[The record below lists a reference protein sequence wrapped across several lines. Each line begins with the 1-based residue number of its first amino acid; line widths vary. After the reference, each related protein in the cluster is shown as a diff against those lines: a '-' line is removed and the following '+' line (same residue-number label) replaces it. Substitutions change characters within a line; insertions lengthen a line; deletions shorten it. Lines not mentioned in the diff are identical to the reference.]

1 MYTNKANPII
11 EKIEL
16 TEEQKQ
22 EIHDVMDGKP
32 SKKLVERWD
41 KEGTRTIHERHYR
54 PRSSLDRL
62 KKIRNNYFKGGKCAI
77 CQKFPLY
84 KLIYKLDY
92 GSVVEYYCQEHF
104 EKSGIKC

>member
-1 MYTNKANPII
+1 MTSNNKPII

-32 SKKLVERWD
+32 TKKLVETWD
-41 KEGTRTIHERHYR
+41 KEGTRTTHERRYK
-54 PRSSLDRL
+54 PVGALQDRL
-62 KKIRNNYFKGGKCAI
+62 KKIRAKYFKNGKCLI

-84 KLIYKLDY
+84 KVIYKLDFC
-92 GSVVEYYCQEHF
+92 SVVEYYCEEHF
-104 EKSGIKC
+104 DNSGIK